1 MQFIEKL
8 EIDKVKLWDKNP
20 RYNDEAAE
28 KLAKLLKKHGFID
41 PIIIDQDYIVR
52 AGNTRVKAA
61 KLAGIE
67 YIPAIMVNFK
77 NEQAAEAYSIADNK
91 ANEWAQWDYLGLK
104 EIIGEL
110 DSIDFDLEMTG
121 FDLDEMGDI
130 LTYEK
135 EDKKLVE
142 DEKSLNYEE
151 KFQIVIECKNEE
163 EQEKIFNKLKGEY
176 KCRIL
181 TL

>member
-1 MQFIEKL
+1 MKFIQDYK
-8 EIDKVKLWDKNP
+8 IDNIQPWERNP
-20 RYNDEAAE
+20 RKNDKAVK
-28 KLAKLLKKHGFID
+28 KLVPLLKEHGFIN
-41 PIIIDQDYIVR
+41 PVIIDQDGILR
-52 AGNTRVKAA
+52 AGHTRIKAA
-61 KLAGIE
+61 TELGME
-67 YIPAIMVNFK
+67 TVPALIVNFK
-77 NEQAAEAYSIADNK
+77 DVEHAIAYGIADNK
-91 ANEWAQWDYLGLK
+91 SNEWAEWDFKKLK
-104 EIIGEL
+104 ELISEL
-110 DSIDFDLEMTG
+110 DNFDFDLEMTG

-151 KFQIVIECKNEE
+151 KFQIVIDCIDEE